1 MEMDIRIVKHSIE
14 MFKFLEIKRKHHNM
28 AIRGI

>member
-1 MEMDIRIVKHSIE
+1 

-28 AIRGI
+28 AIRGIWTRSREC